1 MYKTLAESIG
11 KMSVSP
17 LSNLYVVHISNVSLL
32 KIFDKL
38 ELFLNQLPHQVNIIC
53 LSETRLTSD
62 KIAMTNINSYN
73 FFYCNSPTCAGGSG
87 MYVSKRLKC
96 RQLHQNKINCE
107 GCEDVWVKII
117 SKTTVIVGSVYR
129 HPSSILPEFKE
140 AYLNSLK
147 KIRKQNYI
155 VLGHFNINYNKLSV
169 APASIAN
176 YTNSINLLA
185 CIQIVDKPTRITNST
200 RSIIDH
206 IYANQ
211 DLLINIYPS
220 VNTYDISDHLPLLV
234 EYKTSDIKK
243 RIFCLCSH
251 N

>member
-11 KMSVSP
+11 EISVP
-17 LSNLYVVHISNVSLL
+17 ALSNLHVVHINIVSLL

-38 ELFLNQLPHQVNIIC
+38 EPFLNQLPRQIDIIC

-62 KIAMTNINSYN
+62 KIAMTNINGYN

-107 GCEDVWVKII
+107 GCEDVWVEIT

-129 HPSSILPEFKE
+129 HPSSILPEFEE

-147 KIRKQNYI
+147 KNMKT
-155 VLGHFNINYNKLSV
+155 KLYSV
-169 APASIAN
+169 W
-176 YTNSINLLA
+176 
-185 CIQIVDKPTRITNST
+185 R
-200 RSIIDH
+200 
-206 IYANQ
+206 
-211 DLLINIYPS
+211 
-220 VNTYDISDHLPLLV
+220 
-234 EYKTSDIKK
+234 
-243 RIFCLCSH
+243 F
-251 N
+251 

>member
-1 MYKTLAESIG
+1 
-11 KMSVSP
+11 MSVSP
-17 LSNLYVVHISNVSLL
+17 LSNLYVVHISIASLL

-38 ELFLNQLPHQVNIIC
+38 ELFLNQLPRQVNIIC

-96 RQLHQNKINCE
+96 RQLHQNKINSE

-176 YTNSINLLA
+176 YINSINLLA
-185 CIQIVDKPTRITNST
+185 CIQIVDKPTKITNST

-243 RIFCLCSH
+243 EFSAFSQTINFWQDSKFS